1 MGRRLVDIKLR
12 ALIKTHIDFDI
23 EVLQVK
29 RVLPN
34 VDADNGDVGQE
45 RVLVGSGGDLQALG
59 SGVQSLSYMSENA
72 IIGLKEN

>member
-72 IIGLKEN
+72 SIGLKEN